1 MSTLVNNK
9 IGLTNNQLKLIAM
22 ISMVFDHMGLLLFPG
37 VVAFRILGR
46 IAFPIYAFLIAEG
59 CKHTKNKKKHLG
71 LIAGMGIA
79 YQIVY
84 SVIFNDLYIN
94 ILLTF
99 SLAISL
105 IYAIESFA
113 SNKNISNRILMMLVI
128 GAIFFVGYLCPIIF
142 EDYGFYMDYGIWGI
156 TLPALMYLCK
166 GKWTRIVFLILF
178 LAARACFVPSIH
190 LYTLLS
196 VPFIALYNGERGKA
210 KMKYF
215 FYIFYPLHIV
225 LIYGIVVLIYIIR
238 K

>member
-1 MSTLVNNK
+1 MSTLINNK

-22 ISMVFDHMGLLLFPG
+22 ISMVFDHMGLLLFPN
-37 VVAFRILGR
+37 VLAFRILGR

-59 CKHTKNKKKHLG
+59 CKHTRNKKKHLG
-71 LIAGMGIA
+71 LIAGIGIS
-79 YQIVY
+79 YQLVY
-84 SVIFNDLYIN
+84 SLLFKDLYLN

-113 SNKNISNRILMMLVI
+113 SNKNISNRILMLLVI
-128 GAIFFVGYLCPIIF
+128 GTIFFIGFVCPKIF
-142 EDYGFYMDYGIWGI
+142 SDYGFYMDYGIWGI
-156 TLPALMYLCK
+156 TLPALMYF
-166 GKWTRIVFLILF
+166 GKDKRTKIIFLILF
-178 LAARACFVPSIH
+178 LLARACLVPSIH
-190 LYTLLS
+190 IFTLLS

-210 KMKYF
+210 RMKYF

-225 LIYGIVVLIYIIR
+225 LIYGIAVLIYIIR

>member
-22 ISMVFDHMGLLLFPG
+22 ISMVFDHMGLLLFPQTI
-37 VVAFRILGR
+37 AFRILGR

-71 LIAGMGIA
+71 LIAGMGTA

-99 SLAISL
+99 SLAIAL

-113 SNKNISNRILMMLVI
+113 KNKSTVNRILMLLTI
-128 GAIFFVGYLCPIIF
+128 GSIFFVGYLCPIIF
-142 EDYGFYMDYGIWGI
+142 EDYGFYIDYGIWGI

-190 LYTLLS
+190 LYTFLS

-225 LIYGIVVLIYIIR
+225 LIYGIAVLIHIIR
-238 K
+238 R